1 MGHISYSLNSL
12 KVFSYGILVEYQRV
26 IKGNTRSL
34 DCSSSAGVA
43 HSSSMIDS
51 FSHQVG
57 PKEVQADL
65 SLKGSSGPHNG
76 RDLGFRGEGW
86 GRGMEGG
93 WRGFWVQGCCRS
105 PTTHAQL

>member
-1 MGHISYSLNSL
+1 MGPFLCGPNQALNLWAIYISYSLNSL
-12 KVFSYGILVEYQRV
+12 KVFLYGILVEYQRV

-65 SLKGSSGPHNG
+65 M
-76 RDLGFRGEGW
+76 GFR
-86 GRGMEGG
+86 
-93 WRGFWVQGCCRS
+93 V
-105 PTTHAQL
+105 